1 VVVTS
6 PPRRIVSLVPS
17 TTETLF
23 ALGAEGR
30 VVGVTRFCI
39 HPERARRSAR
49 IVGGT
54 KNPVV
59 ERIFELE
66 PDLVLA
72 NEEENR
78 REDVEALSERVR
90 VLVSFPRSL
99 DDALRDIRSLGALL
113 GSPERG
119 TELAGEIEAERTGL
133 PVRPFRYLYLIWRRP
148 YMAAGPGTFLDSF
161 LAEAGGVNAA
171 PAGRGRYPRI
181 EDAEIAASGADVVLL
196 SSEPFPFRD
205 EHRNELADRFPRDRI
220 LLVDG
225 ELLSWHGV
233 RLRQG
238 VPYLRELADRVLR
251 C

>member
-1 VVVTS
+1 M
-6 PPRRIVSLVPS
+6 SLVPS

-23 ALGAEGR
+23 ALGAEER
-30 VVGVTRFCI
+30 VVGVTRFCV
-39 HPERARRSAR
+39 HPEHARRSAR

-54 KNPVV
+54 KNPAI

-78 REDVEALSERVR
+78 REDVEALRARVPVR
-90 VLVSFPRSL
+90 VAFPRSL
-99 DDALRDIRSLGALL
+99 DDAVRDIRSLGALL

-119 TELAGEIEAERTGL
+119 AALADEIEAARVGL
-133 PVRPFRYLYLIWRRP
+133 PARPFRYLYLIWRRP

-161 LAEAGGVNAA
+161 LGEAGGVNAA
-171 PAGRGRYPRI
+171 PADRGRYPEL
-181 EDAEIAASGADVVLL
+181 EDSEIAGSGADVVLL

-205 EHRNELADRFPRDRI
+205 EHRDELAPRFPRERI

-233 RLRQG
+233 RLREG
-238 VPYLRELADRVLR
+238 VPYLRQLARSVDR

>member
-1 VVVTS
+1 M
-6 PPRRIVSLVPS
+6 SLVPS

-23 ALGAEGR
+23 ALGAEDR
-30 VVGVTRFCI
+30 VVGVTRFCV
-39 HPERARRSAR
+39 HPERARRFAR

-59 ERIFELE
+59 DRIFELE

-78 REDVEALSERVR
+78 REDVDALRERVR
-90 VLVSFPRSL
+90 VVVSFPRCL
-99 DDALRDIRSLGALL
+99 DDAIQDIRSLGDLL
-113 GSPERG
+113 GLPDCG
-119 TELAGEIEAERTGL
+119 AALAGEIEAQRSTL
-133 PVRPFRYLYLIWRRP
+133 FARPFRYLYLIWRRP

-161 LAEAGGVNAA
+161 LSEAGGINAA
-171 PAGRGRYPRI
+171 PTDRGRYPRM
-181 EDAEIAASGADVVLL
+181 EEKEITASGADVLFL

-205 EHRNELADRFPRDRI
+205 EHRDELADRFPRDRI

-233 RLRQG
+233 RLREG
-238 VPYLRELADRVLR
+238 VPYLRELAGRVLR